1 MVVQAAS
8 IIGIAI
14 AKSYHDKTEEGGC
27 EPVLVADVIS
37 TGNRYQPVLLRA
49 ATSTGQPSD
58 QYWLLFAL
66 REGGWTKGWRRGG
79 AKEHR
84 GAGRR
89 QVVGG
94 ALWGGLQGKM
104 GGKGTLTKIF
114 SEISHRCG

>member
-1 MVVQAAS
+1 M
-8 IIGIAI
+8 
-14 AKSYHDKTEEGGC
+14 T
-27 EPVLVADVIS
+27 S
-37 TGNRYQPVLLRA
+37 TGNRYQPLLLRA

-66 REGGWTKGWRRGG
+66 WEGASAKGWSRG
-79 AKEHR
+79 AKEYR

-89 QVVGG
+89 QVIGG

-114 SEISHRCG
+114 SEIIHRCG